1 MNESLIREFTR
12 DEVVVVLK
20 QIHPYKALGLDGMS
34 VVFFQ
39 KHWSIVGN
47 NITDMIL
54 NILNHNI
61 PILELNKT
69 NISVIPKISNPKR
82 MTDFRPISLCN
93 VVYKLISKILANHLK
108 PLLPYIISE
117 NQSVFTSNRLITD
130 NVLVAFELMH
140 YLDHKT
146 VGKEGFLAIKL
157 DMSKAFD
164 RVEWGFISK
173 VMEKMG
179 FYNRWRD
186 LVIQCITLVSYLVLI
201 NGVVHG
207 NIHPSRGLHQ
217 GDPFS
222 PSLFLLYAE
231 GLSTLIH

>member
-1 MNESLIREFTR
+1 MNESLIREFTG
-12 DEVVVVLK
+12 DEVVVALK
-20 QIHPYKALGLDGMS
+20 QIHSNKAPGPNGMS
-34 VVFFQ
+34 AVFFQ
-39 KHWSIVGN
+39 KHWNIVGN

-54 NILNHNI
+54 NVLNHNI
-61 PILELNKT
+61 PIPELNKT
-69 NISVIPKISNPKR
+69 NISLIPKISNPKR

-108 PLLPYIISE
+108 PLLPHIISE
-117 NQSVFTSNRLITD
+117 NQSAFTSDRLITD

-146 VGKEGFLAIKL
+146 AGKEGFLAVKL
-157 DMSKAFD
+157 GMSKAFD
-164 RVEWGFISK
+164 KVEWGFISK

-179 FYNRWRD
+179 FCNKWRD
-186 LVIQCITLVSYLVLI
+186 LVMQCITSVSYSVLI